1 MARLSYNATKT
12 NLLLLNEELSFAKEG
27 HKLLDEKKNVLIEQI
42 KKVLKTYNKKEE
54 EVIETSKE
62 FYKLGLQC
70 LLIINDQNIHT
81 LIHSMKQQGELKITN
96 YTFMNIILP
105 AFSHMSDENIDYS
118 LSSTPGF
125 FDEFIKISR
134 KYFEQLL
141 ELAELE
147 TALRKFLEEL
157 KKTMRRVNALEN
169 IFIPDYTETI
179 KYIDET
185 LEEIEREEMYVQK
198 LVKEKFYE

>member
-1 MARLSYNATKT
+1 MARLPYNATKT
-12 NLLLLNEELSFAKEG
+12 NLLSLMKELKFAKEG

-42 KKVLKTYNKKEE
+42 KKVLKKYNKKEKE
-54 EVIETSKE
+54 LIETFNKFNE
-62 FYKLGLQC
+62 LGTKTLS
-70 LLIINDQNIHT
+70 IMTDIKIST
-81 LIHSMKQQGELKITN
+81 LINSLKQQGELKVTH
-96 YTFMNIILP
+96 YTFMNIIIP
-105 AFSHMSDENIDYS
+105 ALTNIAENYDYS
-118 LSSTPGF
+118 ISSTPAIY
-125 FDEFIKISR
+125 DELILIAKE
-134 KYFEQLL
+134 YFNKLL

-147 TALRKFLEEL
+147 TGLKKFLEEL

-169 IFIPDYTETI
+169 IFIPNYSETI